1 MSTTIPSGSFRP
13 SLTMVFKSEPSEF
26 DERTRPAAR
35 SKKYKRLTVFAD
47 NFAISDLEA
56 LEDGI
61 GFFISF
67 LVLFRLSSELQQNR
81 SLPFQRGSHESA
93 EAGNGLAENQVL
105 HLKRAFVGV
114 ERFGIVEEA
123 RHVVVCDYAVSAQQ
137 LPGPGHRL
145 STLGRAEGL
154 RKRRVRVGHFPFRLQ
169 LSQANQQ
176 ALRGSNIGSIL
187 ERRSWTS

>member
-1 MSTTIPSGSFRP
+1 MKGRDQRPDPKSTNGSQF
-13 SLTMVFKSEPSEF
+13 L
-26 DERTRPAAR
+26 
-35 SKKYKRLTVFAD
+35 D

-81 SLPFQRGSHESA
+81 SLPFQKGSHESA

-114 ERFGIVEEA
+114 ERLGIGEEA
-123 RHVVVCDYAVSAQQ
+123 RHVVVCDYAVSAQ
-137 LPGPGHRL
+137 
-145 STLGRAEGL
+145 
-154 RKRRVRVGHFPFRLQ
+154 
-169 LSQANQQ
+169 
-176 ALRGSNIGSIL
+176 
-187 ERRSWTS
+187 